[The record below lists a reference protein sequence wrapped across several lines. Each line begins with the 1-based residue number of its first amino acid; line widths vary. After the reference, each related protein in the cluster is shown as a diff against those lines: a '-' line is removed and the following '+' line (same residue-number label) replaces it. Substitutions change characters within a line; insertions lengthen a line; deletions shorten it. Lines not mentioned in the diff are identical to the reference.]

1 VAGSPRIEFVLEA
14 IQAAMAIVRAQPV
27 SPESE
32 RLAREATSLRQA
44 VEGWRR
50 SPPSRALREETM
62 KRVLRLHVGAAT
74 LTRLGPSPAERTASA
89 SEVLDENDRPTAPPP
104 FDIEAFAR
112 ETTSPDSERRMPSE
126 PPTQPWQG
134 QSEAERNVSK
144 GPSSIDRDVDKAL
157 LPLAEAP
164 HPPVEPAT
172 ARRPALAIETS
183 VPGPEPARA
192 QRSFSPSSIE
202 RAVLGAMD
210 SPVVTQRDIQ
220 DPTAEMLEC
229 YAVADYAGAITL
241 ADLVL
246 AEVPGSLVAL
256 ECRAKSST
264 ALEGIYSAR
273 LGSMSHVPIVVMTSA
288 EIDRLEIDH
297 RAGFLLSLI
306 DGASSLEA
314 ILDVC
319 GMPRLDAL
327 RILRELVQRGA
338 IRLGRLSG

>member
-1 VAGSPRIEFVLEA
+1 MAGSPRIEFVLEA
-14 IQAAMAIVRAQPV
+14 IQAAVAIVRGQPA

-32 RLAREATSLRQA
+32 RLVREATSLRQA

-74 LTRLGPSPAERTASA
+74 LTRLGPSPAERAAATPSGAD
-89 SEVLDENDRPTAPPP
+89 VPDENDRPTAPPP

-112 ETTSPDSERRMPSE
+112 ETTSADSERRMLSE
-126 PPTQPWQG
+126 PPTQPRKG
-134 QSEAERNVSK
+134 QSEGELKASK
-144 GPSSIDRDVDKAL
+144 GPSSIDRDVDQAL
-157 LPLAEAP
+157 APLAETP
-164 HPPVEPAT
+164 HPPFEPVT
-172 ARRPALAIETS
+172 ARRPSLAVETS
-183 VPGPEPARA
+183 VPAPM

-256 ECRAKSST
+256 ECRSKSST
-264 ALEGIYSAR
+264 ALEGIYAAR